1 MENFEFYFSELKQR
15 LSENTKIV
23 GREGKVIRYDESSA
37 PNPLMTVFPHSE
49 NDVAETVK
57 YCREKGLKCFCQ
69 SGGHNW
75 RVRNHKSIDVVI
87 CMRTLNNISID
98 EATQIV
104 TLGGGT
110 IIGELVEAVTAKKLE
125 VGKSPYLKYLMRPT
139 GVCNTVGVLGTLL
152 HGGTGRYTGKY
163 GLGIDNLVSINLVDA
178 TGKLYQNVDETADP
192 ELWWAVRGAGSSF
205 GIVTQATI
213 KAYPQSNDGL
223 SWNCTMAFTNPSIS
237 EIEEILKAVD
247 KTHMEENMSL
257 LCSFACLSQGV
268 PSLVVT
274 AWYYGPEHR
283 AEKAWERL
291 LDPSLKH
298 TVKNAAMLPAN
309 KLNEGND
316 SFCAMGSRKPSLGM
330 GIERLDPA
338 AFLEIWDL
346 WTEFTKNEGAGGSAI
361 LIERFPKAKTLSV
374 SDDATVFP
382 HSHRGIAYE
391 VVCFPIYKD
400 KTLDVKAQALAQSIR
415 DIWVQKCG
423 DPRKPRCYGACAGF
437 DEPLENIFGGKE
449 RVEKLMKIKKK
460 WDPENYWGALLDIPC
475 I

>member
-1 MENFEFYFSELKQR
+1 MENFEIYSSELKQR
-15 LSENTKIV
+15 LSENTKVV
-23 GREGKVIRYDESSA
+23 GREEKVTRYDESSA
-37 PNPLMTVFPHSE
+37 PNPLMTVFPRSE
-49 NDVAETVK
+49 NDVVEAVK
-57 YCREKGLKCFCQ
+57 YCREKGLKCFGQ

-75 RVRNHKSIDVVI
+75 RIRNHKSIDAII

-98 EATQIV
+98 ETTQTV

-125 VGKSPYLKYLMRPT
+125 VAT

-163 GLGIDNLVSINLVDA
+163 GLGIDNLLSINLVDA
-178 TGKLYQNVDETADP
+178 TGELYQNVNGTTDP
-192 ELWWAVRGAGSSF
+192 ELWWAICGAGSSF

-223 SWNCTMAFTNPSIS
+223 SWNCTMIFINPGVSK
-237 EIEEILKAVD
+237 IERILEAIE
-247 KTHMEENMSL
+247 KTQMEENMSL
-257 LCSFACLSQGV
+257 LCSFACLPPTGL
-268 PSLVVT
+268 PSLIVT
-274 AWYYGPEHR
+274 PWYYGPETK

-291 LDPSLKH
+291 LDPSLKPA
-298 TVKNAAMLPAN
+298 VKKAAMLPAN

-316 SFCAMGSRKPSLGM
+316 PFCRMGGRKPSLGM

-338 AFLEIWDL
+338 AFLE
-346 WTEFTKNEGAGGSAI
+346 
-361 LIERFPKAKTLSV
+361 AKTLSIP
-374 SDDATVFP
+374 DDATVFP

-400 KTLDVKAQALAQSIR
+400 ETLDIKAQAFAQSVR

-423 DPRKPRCYGACAGF
+423 NPQKPRCYGACAGF
-437 DEPLENIFGGKE
+437 DEPLENIFGDREK
-449 RVEKLMKIKKK
+449 VEKLMKIKKK
-460 WDPENYWGALLDIPC
+460 RDPENYWGALLDIS
-475 I
+475 